1 MKDETKCYALL
12 SQEKSILN
20 DSPVVYI
27 TNLTF
32 KKIGFPSGCID
43 ERWMHLANSLDH
55 FLASTM
61 EMSPFFTLWE
71 LKEV

>member
-1 MKDETKCYALL
+1 MMKYIYIYSIILKTMKDETKCYALL
-12 SQEKSILN
+12 SQEKSIWN

-43 ERWMHLANSLDH
+43 
-55 FLASTM
+55 
-61 EMSPFFTLWE
+61 
-71 LKEV
+71 